1 MRLKEIASRVG
12 GEIVGDPEVEI
23 RGVAGIREACQ
34 GDITFFANPRYE
46 AHLRSTDASAII
58 LSRNGVEAGAGKTL
72 LIHQNPYMAFL
83 RVIELFAPRDYEKPR
98 GVHPTAVIGRDVELG
113 TSITI
118 GPHVIVEDDARIGD
132 RTRVLPNS
140 YIGFRAKVGHDCL
153 IYPNVTIREDSEVG
167 DRVIVHSGAVI
178 GSDGFG
184 FTKNGPMH
192 MKIPQIG
199 RVVVE
204 DDVEIGANTT
214 IDRATVGTTRIGRGT
229 KIDNL
234 VQIAHNAVV
243 GKNTIIVAQVGISG
257 STEVGDNVTLAG
269 QAGIVGH
276 IRIGDN
282 VKVGAQA
289 GVTKSIP
296 PDTSVSGYPAREH
309 SLSRKIYASIT
320 RLPDLVRKMASLERR
335 VRALEGNPEGEPP
348 LEDGEEGEEP

>member
-1 MRLKEIASRVG
+1 MKLQEIADRVG
-12 GEIVGDPEVEI
+12 GEIVGDPDIEI
-23 RGVAGIREACQ
+23 TGVAGIREARP

-58 LSRNGVEAGAGKTL
+58 LSKNGVEAGAGKTL
-72 LIHQNPYMAFL
+72 LISPNPYVAFL
-83 RVIELFAPRDYEKPR
+83 RVIELFAPRDYEKPC
-98 GVHPTAVIGRDVELG
+98 GIHPTAVIGKNVTIG
-113 TSITI
+113 ASVTI
-118 GPHVIVEDDARIGD
+118 GPHAVIEDDAAIGEGTRI
-132 RTRVLPNS
+132 LPNT
-140 YIGFRAKVGHDCL
+140 YVGFRARIGRDCL
-153 IYPNVTIREDSEVG
+153 IYPNVTIREDSEIG
-167 DRVIVHSGAVI
+167 DRVILHSGSVI

-184 FTKNGPMH
+184 FTKNGPRH

-199 RVVVE
+199 RVVIG

-214 IDRATVGTTRIGRGT
+214 IDRATVGTTRIGKGT

-243 GKNTIIVAQVGISG
+243 GENTIIVAQVGISG
-257 STEVGDNVTLAG
+257 STEIGDNVTLAG

-289 GVTKSIP
+289 GVTKSVP
-296 PDTSVSGYPAREH
+296 SNTAVSGYPAREH

-320 RLPDLVRKMASLERR
+320 RLPDLIRRLATLERR
-335 VRALEGNPEGEPP
+335 VNVLEGKPAGDPP
-348 LEDGEEGEEP
+348 LENGEEGDEE